1 MQPNEIALALADALP
16 TDADRM
22 DEITAA
28 GMLMTALIVGVV
40 PEERSMLVEQICK
53 TLRES
58 VRQEMN

>member
-1 MQPNEIALALADALP
+1 MHPNEIALALADALP
-16 TDADRM
+16 TDADRA
-22 DEITAA
+22 DEITAT

-40 PEERSMLVEQICK
+40 PEERSALVEQVCK